1 MGYNSAARAWQRTS
15 KTVPMAADYF
25 NDIER
30 GEGFL
35 DPSSKELRGIHQT
48 LRADPLRV
56 VIADEDRLFVEGVSS
71 LLDGWD
77 EFKLVGKAY
86 TLEDAFSLV
95 IRLNPPVILMGAAM
109 NGVPCAET
117 VSKICE
123 KNPQTRVMI
132 LASSGESG
140 LVLDALR
147 AGARGFGSREELTS
161 DRLRALVWA
170 LACGDIAF
178 PGLLARNCKER
189 CSGKVGQR
197 RGTCKTGGTF
207 LRWTSG
213 KSRFSL
219 CSKKDA
225 RIPKS
230 ALAFT

>member
-1 MGYNSAARAWQRTS
+1 MWDTIALHMPGKRTL

-123 KNPQTRVMI
+123 KSPQTRVMI
-132 LASSGESG
+132 LASAGESG

-147 AGARGFGSREELTS
+147 SGARGFGSS
-161 DRLRALVWA
+161 
-170 LACGDIAF
+170 CIQGDEH
-178 PGLLARNCKER
+178 G
-189 CSGKVGQR
+189 
-197 RGTCKTGGTF
+197 
-207 LRWTSG
+207 
-213 KSRFSL
+213 
-219 CSKKDA
+219 A
-225 RIPKS
+225 RIVGCVVNTILDGEGRVDFAKMRPIVYDSTRRIYRVVGEEVGGAWDAGK
-230 ALAFT
+230 ALM